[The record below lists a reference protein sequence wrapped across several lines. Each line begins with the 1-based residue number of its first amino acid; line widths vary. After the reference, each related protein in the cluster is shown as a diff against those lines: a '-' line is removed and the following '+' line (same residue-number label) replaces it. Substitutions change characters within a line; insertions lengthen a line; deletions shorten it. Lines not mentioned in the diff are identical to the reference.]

1 MLISRTDRGF
11 RSSGKKKNI
20 FIAFVVFL
28 ILFFVLKPLVQKPLL
43 HSFEYL
49 GSLFINSKL
58 ETLQNENAELKNKLS
73 ILEVNISNASSSD
86 YMFKMGMT
94 DFVRGALIVSDM
106 SNVYDT
112 VYVNR
117 GSVDGVTDGVVVFT
131 AGLHPIGKVVS
142 VDDSVSRINL
152 LTRSDSKLGAV
163 VRYAS
168 NTEEVIELN
177 GDGAYGFYATVPM
190 SSKIENNQDVFFA
203 ENPDFKLGVVVGV
216 VNNEN
221 ENQKI
226 IRVKSFYSSSGVST
240 VFIQK

>member
-1 MLISRTDRGF
+1 
-11 RSSGKKKNI
+11 
-20 FIAFVVFL
+20 
-28 ILFFVLKPLVQKPLL
+28 
-43 HSFEYL
+43 
-49 GSLFINSKL
+49 
-58 ETLQNENAELKNKLS
+58 
-73 ILEVNISNASSSD
+73 
-86 YMFKMGMT
+86 
-94 DFVRGALIVSDM
+94 
-106 SNVYDT
+106 
-112 VYVNR
+112 
-117 GSVDGVTDGVVVFT
+117 
-131 AGLHPIGKVVS
+131 

-190 SSKIENNQDVFFA
+190 SSKIENNQDLFFA